1 MVFPSIPIDGNWVD
15 IGSAATGFIYIVICK
30 FRRQGRVSLISKQT
44 GLDFANGA
52 ALFPLLIMSC
62 SVLSSKLVG
71 GLVEASKMSLSVAGV
86 FALLAILED
95 TFEHKRSDFS

>member
-1 MVFPSIPIDGNWVD
+1 MPSIPIDGNWVD
-15 IGSAATGFIYIVICK
+15 IGSAITGFVYIVTCQI
-30 FRRQGRVSLISKQT
+30 RRKGRVGLISKQT

-52 ALFPLLIMSC
+52 ALFPLMIMSC
-62 SVLSSKLVG
+62 SVLSSKLVS

-95 TFEHKRSDFS
+95 TFEHKKNDFS